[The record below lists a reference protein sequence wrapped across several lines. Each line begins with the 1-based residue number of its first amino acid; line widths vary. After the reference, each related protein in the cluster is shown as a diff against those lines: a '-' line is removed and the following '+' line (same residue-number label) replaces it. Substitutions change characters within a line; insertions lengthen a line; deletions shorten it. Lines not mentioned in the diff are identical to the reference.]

1 MPLKYKHQT
10 REEIPAEQTS
20 LYLERD
26 GAFFLD
32 AEGVVEKS
40 KADELRNHN
49 IELRKQVEE
58 RDARFEGID
67 PEAVRQLAAEKLR
80 LEEEQRLKEGKHQ
93 EVMDARLKAAKAE
106 SDKALSAVTGER
118 DDYFAQLTAIQI
130 DQGVITAATKRGL
143 RATALPDIIAR
154 ARQTFKLVKGVPQA
168 FEADGRTV
176 RLGKDGTS
184 PMNLEEWMDAQVT
197 EAPHLFEANAGGG
210 AASNGAGGAAA
221 SARAKKNPFR
231 ADSWNLTEQMK
242 MKKTDPQLA
251 ARLQAAA

>member
-80 LEEEQRLKEGKHQ
+80 LEEEQRLKEGKLQ

-143 RATALPDIIAR
+143 RATALPDIIAS